1 MSADAETGIRPVNGE
16 PELVADGS
24 IVGWDISSRVRINF
38 VSDQIF
44 VTGQGMDAPTERT
57 VTPAQVRRWGLLL
70 LAWAAGMQP

>member
-1 MSADAETGIRPVNGE
+1 MTELETLQRVAGE

-38 VSDQIF
+38 VSDEIMI
-44 VTGQGMDAPTERT
+44 TGQGLGAPLERT

>member
-1 MSADAETGIRPVNGE
+1 MTAETDIRPVAGE

-38 VSDQIF
+38 VGDQIL